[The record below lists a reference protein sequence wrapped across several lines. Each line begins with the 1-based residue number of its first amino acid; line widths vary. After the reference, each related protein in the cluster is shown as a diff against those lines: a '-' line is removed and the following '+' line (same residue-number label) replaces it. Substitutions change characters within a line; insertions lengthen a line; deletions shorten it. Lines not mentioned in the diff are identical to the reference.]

1 MRAQVE
7 FHGRGERL
15 TQANDVVI
23 ACVLPRRLGDRCY
36 LRPGIGILDFDPASG
51 YALRLAR
58 ERFDLGIRGID
69 CFLGQG
75 WANAQ

>member
-1 MRAQVE
+1 LA
-7 FHGRGERL
+7 
-15 TQANDVVI
+15 QANHVVI
-23 ACVLPRRLGDRCY
+23 ASVLSRRLGDRSN
-36 LRPGIGILDFDPASG
+36 LGTEIGVVEFNPDSG